1 MSVITA
7 RKRKERYET
16 LTKAKF
22 ISIISTAVLA
32 TASSGVFA
40 DETTPVSD
48 GSTSPTVSVTA
59 PVPTDK
65 STDKAPDTST
75 SHVSD
80 GTSGVTAP
88 TTVTPAPPTTPKTEE
103 NPTTPIEPATPT
115 TTDQL
120 PASSDEAGTNV
131 NPNIPNQPDQDKGNT
146 SSQDG
151 TSSERPQTTDQ
162 ANQQGASQVGTTSN
176 VAGQVVQ
183 NVTAEAPVETATG
196 VSIVSTKEG
205 KVVLSDGS
213 EVSPETV
220 GARTNEDK
228 TITVTKKD
236 GSKVT
241 LPHTGDAKTLG
252 LSFLGTLMAFTGT
265 LIWKQKKVQD
275 N

>member
-1 MSVITA
+1 
-7 RKRKERYET
+7 
-16 LTKAKF
+16 
-22 ISIISTAVLA
+22 
-32 TASSGVFA
+32 
-40 DETTPVSD
+40 
-48 GSTSPTVSVTA
+48 
-59 PVPTDK
+59 
-65 STDKAPDTST
+65 
-75 SHVSD
+75 
-80 GTSGVTAP
+80 
-88 TTVTPAPPTTPKTEE
+88 
-103 NPTTPIEPATPT
+103 
-115 TTDQL
+115 
-120 PASSDEAGTNV
+120 
-131 NPNIPNQPDQDKGNT
+131 QDKGNT

-241 LPHTGDAKTLG
+241 LPHTGDAKTLV
-252 LSFLGTLMAFTGT
+252 LSFLGTLMAFTGA